1 MITPTIE
8 GSGNIPASPTLV
20 VPNRIDLTALRAL
33 EEALGGRDRV
43 VWMVENTLRPDP
55 EVVMYLSQ
63 SRATGFLCA
72 IDRSGNEDIIQLV
85 RDRLVQG
92 RHVVLLCGH
101 PGQQPAALT
110 DVPARLLS
118 FADGSRL
125 SALPVYVGM
134 YNDKLIGGIVTSG
147 PYDKLHITFAPE
159 IKPGPTLSTKIRN
172 AWMEAAAEQ
181 LNNHPYL
188 TEQSLTQALVQSL
201 IAHPDAMIID
211 GVDDSQLSYRRLLS
225 YALIFSETLHK
236 NITNKRL
243 GIILPPGKL
252 SAIANLACLLSGIT
266 PVNFNYNAEPENF
279 RYQVE
284 QSGVNRFITEVRFTH
299 KLRQF
304 NWPHQRDL
312 IYIDKHLADVGN
324 GSVRLRDVVI
334 RLGKTELLTRRLQQE
349 QVQPDDEAALLFT
362 GATGGIAK
370 GVPMSHRML
379 LSAAVQMNSRLPLK
393 PGQRC
398 LSAFPLSHPI
408 GLLCGL
414 LLPLLSGMDIVTY
427 PDTATPRRLCELI
440 HNYGT
445 VLTAFTPAQTYSLL
459 NAGTPDHFTSL
470 RYYLI
475 AGEKLPIDL
484 AHLAAAKYS
493 LNLMECYTMGENAA
507 PIAICAPMPSPAPG
521 TSHIIPAGHI
531 GSCGQPLP
539 GTAIRITDI
548 NRPEV
553 TQPANSLGLIW
564 LKGSATLQAYLKDR
578 PEATTCMR
586 GKWFCTGDIGKLDPD
601 GLLTICGRKARFSKV
616 GDDLVPHEAAEE
628 ALYRVLGANPADGIR
643 RLAIVG
649 VPNPRGQGDILVL
662 LSTLHKTVVPQDLIT
677 ARYGLLNARYPASW
691 APDRILPVK
700 TIPVLSNGRL
710 NYPLCYRGVCNQLG
724 IIPV

>member
-101 PGQQPAALT
+101 PGQQAAALT

-201 IAHPDAMIID
+201 ITHPDAMIID

-299 KLRQF
+299 KL
-304 NWPHQRDL
+304 
-312 IYIDKHLADVGN
+312 
-324 GSVRLRDVVI
+324 
-334 RLGKTELLTRRLQQE
+334 
-349 QVQPDDEAALLFT
+349 
-362 GATGGIAK
+362 
-370 GVPMSHRML
+370 
-379 LSAAVQMNSRLPLK
+379 
-393 PGQRC
+393 
-398 LSAFPLSHPI
+398 
-408 GLLCGL
+408 
-414 LLPLLSGMDIVTY
+414 
-427 PDTATPRRLCELI
+427 
-440 HNYGT
+440 
-445 VLTAFTPAQTYSLL
+445 
-459 NAGTPDHFTSL
+459 
-470 RYYLI
+470 
-475 AGEKLPIDL
+475 
-484 AHLAAAKYS
+484 
-493 LNLMECYTMGENAA
+493 
-507 PIAICAPMPSPAPG
+507 
-521 TSHIIPAGHI
+521 
-531 GSCGQPLP
+531 
-539 GTAIRITDI
+539 
-548 NRPEV
+548 
-553 TQPANSLGLIW
+553 
-564 LKGSATLQAYLKDR
+564 
-578 PEATTCMR
+578 
-586 GKWFCTGDIGKLDPD
+586 
-601 GLLTICGRKARFSKV
+601 
-616 GDDLVPHEAAEE
+616 
-628 ALYRVLGANPADGIR
+628 
-643 RLAIVG
+643 
-649 VPNPRGQGDILVL
+649 
-662 LSTLHKTVVPQDLIT
+662 
-677 ARYGLLNARYPASW
+677 
-691 APDRILPVK
+691 
-700 TIPVLSNGRL
+700 
-710 NYPLCYRGVCNQLG
+710 
-724 IIPV
+724 